1 MHGDTFKNDSDSETE
16 VRWWAKGG
24 TLMGESPDR
33 VAFFRRIMEEAPVTE
48 MAPELVSLSGL
59 AVPDTIPDKNSNELI
74 EQLNNN
80 IYTLAKEG
88 EYYLTYAADS
98 AQSIEL
104 NLSGTKDY
112 TLEVIDTW
120 NMTVDSAKVVKPGK
134 FLFETEIPFTALRLI
149 AN

>member
-1 MHGDTFKNDSDSETE
+1 
-16 VRWWAKGG
+16 
-24 TLMGESPDR
+24 
-33 VAFFRRIMEEAPVTE
+33 
-48 MAPELVSLSGL
+48 
-59 AVPDTIPDKNSNELI
+59 
-74 EQLNNN
+74 
-80 IYTLAKEG
+80 
-88 EYYLTYAADS
+88 LTYAADS